1 MQQSE
6 NQLTRLKRKCV
17 PVTVVTLIMVIMA
30 IVMSIIIFRMILL
43 RC

>member
-1 MQQSE
+1 MSE
-6 NQLTRLKRKCV
+6 EQFRELKRKCV

-30 IVMSIIIFRMILL
+30 MVMSIIIFRMILL

>member
-6 NQLTRLKRKCV
+6 NQLKRLKTKCV
-17 PVTVVTLIMVIMA
+17 PVTVVTLKMENMA
-30 IVMSIIIFRMILL
+30 MEMSIIIFRMILL